1 MKCERCGATLKK
13 SDTVCPVCGESVVE
27 VKNELKEISENTK
40 AEYAE
45 PEKTSSDND
54 TACLVCGILS
64 FLGLCGVG
72 TILAIIA
79 IVLGAK
85 IKKET
90 NKMPA
95 GMICGIIS
103 LSIQILLV
111 LIIASIFIVAAIL
124 GVDS

>member
-1 MKCERCGATLKK
+1 MKCKRCEAELKK
-13 SDTVCPVCGESVVE
+13 EDKVCPVCGEPIDAKKVEEPVAIEPE
-27 VKNELKEISENTK
+27 VKK
-40 AEYAE
+40 AN
-45 PEKTSSDND
+45 SNGDD

-79 IVLGAK
+79 IVLGSK

-103 LSIQILLV
+103 LSIQVLLT
-111 LIIASIFIVAAIL
+111 LIFISIFIVAAVL
-124 GVDS
+124 GVEY